1 MVGQQSVRQSW
12 LACLWRRCGRPA
24 GPDLTQPAFAFGL
37 DEAGFED
44 VADLFEPGA
53 LRRIRSQE
61 RASLASMLMDAG
73 RVSACIAAM
82 GASRP
87 V

>member
-1 MVGQQSVRQSW
+1 MWVN
-12 LACLWRRCGRPA
+12 LGRLVSGA
-24 GPDLTQPAFAFGL
+24 AVADLRAPDLTQPAFAFGL
-37 DEAGFED
+37 DEAGFEV
-44 VADLFEPGA
+44 VADLFEPGT

-73 RVSACIAAM
+73 RVSAGIVAM

-87 V
+87 A